1 MTPIGIKL
9 WYADGTKLSIA
20 VADLAAQWPSVR
32 ATGVQA
38 LAVFF
43 AETYQIWLQ
52 DGGDAQG
59 QPINQRLVTQNYR
72 AFFCSGVVGTVAL
85 ATGAGSKREGQADYY
100 WFDPA
105 RHEVGGGLVGDVPA
119 DLPAGVVKTG
129 SLLSDERFRA
139 IYTVAVEDRNF

>member
-1 MTPIGIKL
+1 MKPIGVKI
-9 WYADGTKLSIA
+9 WYADGSVVKLA
-20 VADLAAQWPSVR
+20 VDDLATQWPFAR
-32 ATGVQA
+32 GTGVQA

-52 DGGDAQG
+52 DDGDAQG

-72 AFFCSGVVGTVAL
+72 VFFCSGVVGTVAL
-85 ATGAGSKREGQADYY
+85 ATGTCSKREGQADYY

-105 RHEVGGGLVGDVPA
+105 RHEVGAGLVGDVPV
-119 DLPAGVVKTG
+119 DLPAGMVKTG